1 MDVTISNTPPAPR
14 HTLPR
19 VGWSVGK
26 TVHTVKTPISDRS
39 HVRFSICIILLT
51 SSLVCQNLKIPL
63 ENCWVLRF
71 PPNYFDYSFGQLFV
85 LGVCEY
91 WVFVIFSFLISLG
104 KDGDMGK
111 TVDLEGGLA

>member
-1 MDVTISNTPPAPR
+1 M
-14 HTLPR
+14 
-19 VGWSVGK
+19 
-26 TVHTVKTPISDRS
+26 
-39 HVRFSICIILLT
+39 
-51 SSLVCQNLKIPL
+51 
-63 ENCWVLRF
+63 LRF